1 MSNGVLNV
9 ACRTGRAQR
18 HAVGV
23 AAVLL
28 IAICAPA
35 RAADP
40 VTGDGEFTSRGFT
53 MPVASS
59 VAFRG
64 KSLLDKQDVIIVA
77 ISNGHFES
85 SWMQLFHDRSRL
97 IGKRFASQET
107 AVVYLEFK
115 PDGAY
120 KAHHFHF
127 KSGNNCGY
135 CAGNMGV
142 TSSVKIAG
150 GRIAGTITIKDTEK
164 DAKVRIDTPI
174 LSDDHGPA
182 LPAGGGE
189 PGKAYMAYHQAMA
202 SGDPAKVVP
211 HLSKEN
217 GQYITDA
224 VKKGKGAQIMKVY
237 TREHP
242 DKSVTIVRG
251 WSKGDTALILWD
263 GETSILKLTGEAVMV
278 REGGKWVVDEE
289 LADVKMP

>member
-1 MSNGVLNV
+1 MSNGVSNV
-9 ACRTGRAQR
+9 AFRTGSTQR

-28 IAICAPA
+28 LAICAPA

-40 VTGDGEFTSRGFT
+40 VTGSGEFMNRGFT
-53 MPVASS
+53 MPVVSS
-59 VAFRG
+59 VAYRG
-64 KSLLDKQDVIIVA
+64 KSLLDKEDVIVVA
-77 ISNGHFES
+77 ISNQHFDQP
-85 SWMQLFHDRSRL
+85 WMAMFHDRTRM
-97 IGKRFASQET
+97 IEKRFTGGDT

-115 PDGAY
+115 PGGAY

-142 TSSVKIAG
+142 TSTVKIAG

-164 DAKVRIDTPI
+164 DAKVKIDTPI
-174 LSDDHGPA
+174 LSDDHGPS

-189 PGKAYMAYHQAMA
+189 PGKAYLAYHQAMA
-202 SGDPAKVVP
+202 TGDPAKVVP

-217 GQYITDA
+217 GKYITDA
-224 VKKGKGAQIMKVY
+224 VKKGKGSQMMTNY

-242 DKSVTIVRG
+242 TKSVTIVRG
-251 WSKGDTALILWD
+251 WSKGDTALILWE
-263 GETSILKLTGEAVMV
+263 GETSILKLTGEAVLV